1 MPKPPPNQ
9 SNDCA
14 LLVLSCDPY
23 ADLWPPFFALLRR
36 HWPDCP
42 FQILLGAGQSSVA
55 PSNIHV
61 LRSSAE
67 RDWSQ
72 CTLDY
77 LYAMDQPYVL
87 IMLDDFFLRR
97 PVPTSDILQCFE
109 FARVHAA
116 TQLRLIPRPGPT
128 DRLPTE
134 PNIGSCAAGSPYR
147 LSTQAAIWDRMKLK
161 NLLRAG
167 ESIWEFEHNANIRA
181 TQQPDGFF
189 SVRKAV
195 LPYEGFW
202 GHHVIEKGKWLPH
215 EKRIFAALDIDCD
228 FSKRGTLPWGQT
240 AFNQLAKTVNH
251 LIGVLPWRV
260 QIRVKRSLKF
270 LLRPFMGKA
279 LDRLGQTPANSRL

>member
-1 MPKPPPNQ
+1 MSNRSPSK

-14 LLVLSCDPY
+14 LLVLSCDAY
-23 ADLWPPFFALLRR
+23 KDLWPPFFTLFHRY
-36 HWPDCP
+36 WSDCP
-42 FQILLGAGQSSVA
+42 FQIFLGTGKSSVA
-55 PSNIHV
+55 PSNIHI

-72 CTLDY
+72 RTIDHLDA
-77 LYAMDQPYVL
+77 LDQSYVL
-87 IMLDDFFLRR
+87 VMLEDFFLRR
-97 PVPTSDILQCFE
+97 PVPTSDILQCLE
-109 FARVHAA
+109 SARVLAA

-134 PNIGSCAAGSPYR
+134 SNIGSCAAGSPYR
-147 LSTQAAIWDRMKLK
+147 LSTQAAIWDRVQLK

-189 SVRKAV
+189 SVKKAV

-215 EKRIFAALDIDCD
+215 EKRIFAPLNIGCD
-228 FSKRGTLPWGQT
+228 FSKRGTLPFGQT
-240 AFNQLAKTVNH
+240 ALYLLAQTVHH
-251 LIGVLPWRV
+251 LIGVLPWPA
-260 QIRVKRSLKF
+260 QINVKRSLKF
-270 LLRPFMGKA
+270 LLRLIMGKA
-279 LDRLGQTPANSRL
+279 LDRLGQTPTNSRL

>member
-1 MPKPPPNQ
+1 MSDTSPNQ

-23 ADLWPPFFALLRR
+23 ADLWPPFFALFHRY
-36 HWPDCP
+36 WPDCP
-42 FQILLGAGQSSVA
+42 FKIYLGAGKSSVA
-55 PSNIHV
+55 PSSIHL
-61 LRSSAE
+61 LRSSAD

-77 LYAMDQPYVL
+77 LNALDQKYVL

-97 PVPTSDILQCFE
+97 PVPTSEILQCLE
-109 FARVHAA
+109 LARILAA

-134 PNIGSCAAGSPYR
+134 FNIGSCAPGSPYR
-147 LSTQAAIWDRMKLK
+147 LSTQAAIWDRVKLK
-161 NLLRAG
+161 NLLRVG
-167 ESIWEFEHNANIRA
+167 ESIWEFEHNANHRA

-189 SVRKAV
+189 SVRRAV

-215 EKRIFAALDIDCD
+215 EKRIFATLNIGCD

-240 AFNQLAKTVNH
+240 AFNQLAQTVNH
-251 LIGVLPWRV
+251 LLGVFPWRA
-260 QIRVKRSLKF
+260 QIQVKRSLKF
-270 LLRPFMGKA
+270 LLRPIIGKA
-279 LDRLGQTPANSRL
+279 VERLGQPPASSRL